1 MEMERETEGPALIL
15 YSFGLLDDDL
25 LQIAAN
31 FANIYFTAVV
41 GQIRNDFF
49 GEVKKLYIFSKWFLL
64 KQ

>member
-1 MEMERETEGPALIL
+1 MEMEMERETEGPALIL

-41 GQIRNDFF
+41 GQIRNDL
-49 GEVKKLYIFSKWFLL
+49 KKSADFRFRKVCRN
-64 KQ
+64 